1 MHAYCEVRKTG
12 RASCRFLI
20 ELKTKTISSPIYP
33 QATEA
38 YPPQR
43 VVCQDNGPCLD
54 PSYTADLNV
63 GGTPRET

>member
-1 MHAYCEVRKTG
+1 MHAYCEVRKAG

-33 QATEA
+33 QTA
-38 YPPQR
+38 YPPQK
-43 VVCQDNGPCLD
+43 VGCQDYGPCLD